1 MANAAC
7 YQSDSVPD
15 MEHKLLGDDGRIWH
29 FNQTISAE
37 LVNIDSLSEHV
48 QKFCISRSNAD
59 SAVPQLGQD
68 MNLVLSEL
76 LTNIVKHAYSSS
88 SAPSQDCK
96 IEVRARFLGEF
107 LEVLI
112 IDQGTELPEH
122 VLEKVKI
129 EFDGG
134 DIFSLPE
141 GGFGWSIVHSIIDQV
156 TFQRVNNSNRLL
168 LRKNVF
174 FNLGG

>member
-1 MANAAC
+1 MVNAAC
-7 YQSDSVPD
+7 YQPD
-15 MEHKLLGDDGRIWH
+15 LAPDLEHELLGDDGHTWY

-37 LVNIDSLSEHV
+37 LVHIGSVSEHV

-59 SAVPQLGQD
+59 SAVPLLAQD

-88 SAPSQDCK
+88 SASSQDCK
-96 IEVRARFLGEF
+96 IEVHARFLDQF

-112 IDQGTELPEH
+112 IDQGTELPSL
-122 VLEKVKI
+122 VLEKSKI
-129 EFDGG
+129 EFDGD
-134 DIFSLPE
+134 DISTLPE

-156 TFQRVNNSNRLL
+156 IYQRVNNSNRLL

-174 FNLGG
+174 FNLGN

>member
-7 YQSDSVPD
+7 YQPD
-15 MEHKLLGDDGRIWH
+15 LGLDPEHEILGEDGHIWY
-29 FNQTISAE
+29 FNQTISAK
-37 LVNIDSLSEHV
+37 LAHIGSLSEHV

-88 SAPSQDCK
+88 SASSQDCK
-96 IEVRARFLGEF
+96 IEVHARFLGEF

-122 VLEKVKI
+122 VLEKTKI
-129 EFDGG
+129 EFDGD
-134 DIFSLPE
+134 DIFALPE
-141 GGFGWSIVHSIIDQV
+141 GGFGWSIVHSIIDQIV
-156 TFQRVNNSNRLL
+156 YQRVKNSNRLL

-174 FNLGG
+174 FNLGD

>member
-1 MANAAC
+1 MGNVAYC
-7 YQSDSVPD
+7 QPD
-15 MEHKLLGDDGRIWH
+15 HIPDLGHELLGDDGKKWY

-37 LVNIDSLSEHV
+37 LANIGSVSEHV

-76 LTNIVKHAYSSS
+76 LTNIVKHAYSST

-96 IEVRARFLGEF
+96 IEVHARFSGEF

-112 IDQGTELPEH
+112 IDQGIELPRH
-122 VLEKVKI
+122 VLKKTNI
-129 EFDGG
+129 EFDGE
-134 DIFSLPE
+134 DIFALPE

-156 TFQRVNNSNRLL
+156 ICQRVSDSNRLL

-174 FNLGG
+174 FNLGD

>member
-7 YQSDSVPD
+7 YQPD
-15 MEHKLLGDDGRIWH
+15 LAPNLEHELLGDDGHIWH
-29 FNQTISAE
+29 FNQTISAK
-37 LVNIDSLSEHV
+37 LANIGSLSEHV

-59 SAVPQLGQD
+59 SAVPLLGQD

-76 LTNIVKHAYSSS
+76 LTNIVKYAYSSS
-88 SAPSQDCK
+88 LALSQDCK
-96 IEVRARFLGEF
+96 IEVHVRFLDQF

-112 IDQGTELPEH
+112 IDQGIELPKH
-122 VLEKVKI
+122 VLEKAQF
-129 EFDGG
+129 EFDGD

-156 TFQRVNNSNRLL
+156 IYQRVINSNRLL

-174 FNLGG
+174 FNLGD